1 MFDVGETLVDETRA
15 WERAADAA
23 GVPRFTLMALVG
35 AALERGESHRKA
47 FEWLGI
53 DVPESL
59 FESGD
64 LYPDAVPC
72 LRALRERGLTVG
84 AVGNMRAA
92 NEDVV
97 RPYLDFVGSS
107 ERWAVE
113 KPSAAFFAR
122 IAAEADRPAAE
133 IAYVGDRVDNDVLPA
148 KRAGM
153 FAVHVRRGPWGFL
166 QDASDA
172 DARIDSLDELAG
184 ALGLEEPAFSRPKTP
199 VLSDLGA
206 APPGV
211 LP

>member
-1 MFDVGETLVDETRA
+1 VTAVVFDVGETLVDETRA
-15 WERAADAA
+15 WERVADAA
-23 GVPRFTLMALVG
+23 GVPRFTLMALIG
-35 AALERGESHRKA
+35 AAIEQGESHRKA
-47 FEWLGI
+47 FELLGI
-53 DVPESL
+53 DAPVGA
-59 FESGD
+59 FEPDD
-64 LYPDAVPC
+64 LYADAVPC

-84 AVGNMRAA
+84 AVGNMQSA

-113 KPSAAFFAR
+113 KPSAAFFER
-122 IAAEADRPAAE
+122 IAAEVERPAAE

-172 DARIDSLDELAG
+172 DARIDSLDELA
-184 ALGLEEPAFSRPKTP
+184 A
-199 VLSDLGA
+199 
-206 APPGV
+206 V